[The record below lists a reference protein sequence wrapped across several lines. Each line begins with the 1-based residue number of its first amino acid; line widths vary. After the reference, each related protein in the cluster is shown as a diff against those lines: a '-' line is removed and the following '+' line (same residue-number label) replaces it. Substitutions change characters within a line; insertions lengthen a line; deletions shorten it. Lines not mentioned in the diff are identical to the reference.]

1 METEKY
7 RTMQEIKRQLEYAW
21 RMYKI
26 TPSDEENE
34 FIKDYW
40 LCEADKLAK
49 LHIKF
54 ESLNT

>member
-26 TPSDEENE
+26 TPSDKANE
-34 FIKDYW
+34 ITKDVW
-40 LCEADKLAK
+40 LCKADKLAK
-49 LHIKF
+49 LTNF
-54 ESLNT
+54 YN